1 MSTQTVILSLRNDP
15 HNCKAGHTCQE
26 LARSLL
32 WWIGLGSLR
41 PFRLAPCIINKC
53 TIPSFLRDSLEFKD
67 LCAPNHLLQLLLQIS
82 RPYWTYQTWCLKM
95 TVTWHLQKDS
105 SEKKLVKILRLY
117 LLVWFWDIGYLV
129 TEQNLKCLLLKWTK
143 INKEKIAIKAG
154 SLLKNSGP
162 TMSLTNRHPPTTP
175 VPDAKYP
182 IPLNFPRAVDP
193 FENTETEEMCIQKS
207 EAWKRLKSKSR
218 LEQLT
223 VGATPLSKNST

>member
-41 PFRLAPCIINKC
+41 PFRLAPCTINKC

-162 TMSLTNRHPPTTP
+162 TMSLTNRHPPPLQSQMLNIPSLSTSLELW
-175 VPDAKYP
+175 
-182 IPLNFPRAVDP
+182 IPLRILKQRKCAFRNRRHGRG
-193 FENTETEEMCIQKS
+193 
-207 EAWKRLKSKSR
+207 WKASL
-218 LEQLT
+218 
-223 VGATPLSKNST
+223 V